1 MHKYSTT
8 VLIETNQ
15 EAKCTF
21 VYVIHRI
28 RFSTILK
35 LADNGDCVNQFL
47 FLLKG
52 QFFTEEEVERLKLQP
67 MPVDRTT
74 ILTTREWNAVMKK
87 SKYDGARFDHS
98 NVLEDDMH
106 GGIMSPDNGLEDS
119 DDISQFFIR
128 NNYRPRLFLHVKY
141 DSQGTCHR
149 STIDLTSFVFPF
161 GKLLY
166 VGKHRSEID
175 GTRLK
180 TLFEIFD
187 DYLDSE
193 NKMKCLQMT
202 KKVYF
207 DFATL
212 NVLVK
217 EFLALEYNCKPSQI
231 SCKITL
237 KRTSVRLYA
246 NTVGNKFWDSIWGR
260 IISGVTIV
268 PGIAM
273 SIYAED
279 GRWRD
284 IRSHFTI
291 LYTPFQLFH
300 LIRPKLF
307 DKN

>member
-119 DDISQFFIR
+119 DDISQVHKFI
-128 NNYRPRLFLHVKY
+128 H
-141 DSQGTCHR
+141 
-149 STIDLTSFVFPF
+149 FP
-161 GKLLY
+161 
-166 VGKHRSEID
+166 
-175 GTRLK
+175 
-180 TLFEIFD
+180 
-187 DYLDSE
+187 
-193 NKMKCLQMT
+193 
-202 KKVYF
+202 
-207 DFATL
+207 
-212 NVLVK
+212 NVT
-217 EFLALEYNCKPSQI
+217 AIAI
-231 SCKITL
+231 SC
-237 KRTSVRLYA
+237 S
-246 NTVGNKFWDSIWGR
+246 
-260 IISGVTIV
+260 
-268 PGIAM
+268 
-273 SIYAED
+273 
-279 GRWRD
+279 
-284 IRSHFTI
+284 
-291 LYTPFQLFH
+291 
-300 LIRPKLF
+300 
-307 DKN
+307 